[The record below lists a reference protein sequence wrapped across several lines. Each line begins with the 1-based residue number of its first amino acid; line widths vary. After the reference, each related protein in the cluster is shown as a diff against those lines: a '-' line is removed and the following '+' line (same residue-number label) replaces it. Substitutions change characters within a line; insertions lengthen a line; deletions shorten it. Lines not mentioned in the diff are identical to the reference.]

1 MAKATLEFD
10 LENEEDS
17 MLFSRMHKATD
28 MACALWTILYNTKK
42 GIVWEVEANE
52 AKFKEDP
59 YELVDNIY
67 NKLWQ
72 VITVDNSIEIDKLIN

>member
-17 MLFSRMHKATD
+17 MLFSRMNKATD

-52 AKFKEDP
+52 DKFKEDP
-59 YELVDNIY
+59 YELIDNIY

>member
-10 LENEEDS
+10 LENEEDL

-28 MACALWTILYNTKK
+28 MASALWTILYNTKK

-59 YELVDNIY
+59 YELVDIIY
-67 NKLWQ
+67 AKIWEIVSEENT
-72 VITVDNSIEIDKLIN
+72 IDIDKLIN

>member
-10 LENEEDS
+10 LNDEEDS
-17 MLFSRMHKATD
+17 MLFNRMNKSTD
-28 MACALWTILYNTKK
+28 MASALWTILHNTKK

-59 YELVDNIY
+59 YEL
-67 NKLWQ
+67 
-72 VITVDNSIEIDKLIN
+72 IDKIYSKIWEIVKEDNNINIDDLIN

>member
-52 AKFKEDP
+52 AKFKENP
-59 YELVDNIY
+59 YELVDMMYAKIWEIVSEENTI
-67 NKLWQ
+67 N
-72 VITVDNSIEIDKLIN
+72 IDKLIN

>member
-17 MLFSRMHKATD
+17 MLFSRMNKATD

-52 AKFKEDP
+52 DKFKEDP

>member
-28 MACALWTILYNTKK
+28 MASALWTILYNTKK
-42 GIVWEVEANE
+42 SIVWEVEADE
-52 AKFKEDP
+52 EKFKQDP
-59 YELVDNIY
+59 YEL
-67 NKLWQ
+67 
-72 VITVDNSIEIDKLIN
+72 IDKIYSKIWEIVKEDNNINIDDLIN

>member
-10 LENEEDS
+10 LNDEEDS
-17 MLFSRMHKATD
+17 MLFNRMNKSTD

-42 GIVWEVEANE
+42 GIIWEVEANE

-59 YELVDNIY
+59 YELVENIY